1 MLDLSSHTAV
11 CFTGHRTLP
20 RAKTAALQ
28 AALCEKIRAFAKD
41 GVTDFLAGGAVGFDT
56 LASICVLNLQKEFP
70 GIRLFL
76 ILPCINHTAVWN
88 KHSLALFDRIKEKA
102 SGIHYVTQEP
112 YKAGCMQ
119 ARNRYLVDHASACIA
134 FLSQEKGGTAFTVS
148 YAKKKGV
155 PVTNLADMLQ

>member
-20 RAKTAALQ
+20 RAKAAALQ
-28 AALCEKIRAFAKD
+28 ATLCAKIRDFARV
-41 GVTDFLAGGAVGFDT
+41 GVTDFLAGGAVGFDM
-56 LASICVLNLQKEFP
+56 LAAICVLNLQKEFP
-70 GIRLFL
+70 AIRLFL
-76 ILPCINHTAVWN
+76 ILPCANHTAVWG
-88 KHSLALFDRIKEKA
+88 KRDLALFARIKEKA

-134 FLSQEKGGTAFTVS
+134 FLTQGKGGTAFTVS
-148 YAKKKGV
+148 YAKKKGLDV
-155 PVTNLADMLQ
+155 INLADTL